1 MAIGELSS
9 GGTLIG
15 NISAGGLIV
24 GGRIGQRGA
33 PGEQGNGIVS
43 ITKTGTSGYVDTY
56 TILYDNG
63 DTDTFNVTNGEKG
76 DPGAIKMIIVS
87 VLPQTG
93 DDDTIYLVPLEN
105 PTEEGNNYAEYLYVD
120 GEWELLG
127 KIAVHV
133 DLTAYVKNTDYAAN
147 NKGGVIK
154 VDDSY
159 GWEITSAGLV
169 RARQRTYEQYTSMTD
184 WGFVSKKTLENVITG
199 KGLTTKSYV
208 DGLVGDINDALD
220 AINGEV
226 I

>member
-127 KIAVHV
+127 KIGVHV
-133 DLTAYVKNTDYAAN
+133 DLTDYVKNTDYATSSV
-147 NKGGVIK
+147 GGVIK
-154 VDDSY
+154 TASSK
-159 GWEITSAGLV
+159 G
-169 RARQRTYEQYTSMTD
+169 TSMSNGILIASVKSYETYQ
-184 WGFVSKKTLENVITG
+184 TLANDAIIG
-199 KGLTTKSYV
+199 KGTLDNVLTARIGNIDSV
-208 DGLVGDINDALD
+208 LD